1 MSERPLA
8 RQSAKTLDMVEGNK
22 GLDWDADPTDTT
34 YAEDVVKNVRAKNYG
49 GCSFGFEVVS
59 DTWNQDPDDGGLP
72 IRTLN
77 EVKLHEISVCTF
89 PAYGGTTVSARDQVK
104 AAQESY
110 NRWYERELLDLEI
123 ETNDGD
129 GEDFDDDDDDEERD
143 GKKPYGNVAYA
154 DPKNGKYPIDT
165 KAHVKAAWSYI
176 NQAKN
181 AAKYPLN
188 GVSLSSVKAKIK
200 AAAKKFGIT
209 ISDESKSEDGFE
221 QFEEL
226 PDEMH
231 AKESPGVYLRLD
243 DVQNLALDIKG
254 ARTKRDRVACIE
266 LARTLKVSRMIPDKW
281 NREGDLVEPEA
292 TDSVFVSD
300 MRSIENLVESLPAR
314 RETNDILEI
323 TSHYTNPRDP
333 VDTSADTGGEKPGP
347 EPSTLTEAKRKMAL
361 AKERFDRY

>member
-1 MSERPLA
+1 MTKRSGIKPVIEYRYLRGDAAPTASDDNHLHGRAAPFNQMTTIGRSPWGFRETIKRGAFKKSLNDGDVVLLDNHMSERPLA

-226 PDEMH
+226 P
-231 AKESPGVYLRLD
+231 
-243 DVQNLALDIKG
+243 
-254 ARTKRDRVACIE
+254 
-266 LARTLKVSRMIPDKW
+266 
-281 NREGDLVEPEA
+281 
-292 TDSVFVSD
+292 
-300 MRSIENLVESLPAR
+300 
-314 RETNDILEI
+314 
-323 TSHYTNPRDP
+323 
-333 VDTSADTGGEKPGP
+333 
-347 EPSTLTEAKRKMAL
+347 
-361 AKERFDRY
+361 